1 MSYKYSSYLVFLAMA
16 MILCSC
22 ASNSYRLSYASN
34 DIPSELWNRC
44 MDKPIL
50 VEINDFSQVAEW
62 EAEGYCVLGQSIF
75 NGNWFSRAWAIDFAK
90 EIGASHILVHFK
102 NTELKEQQVTVYVP
116 TATPTYHYGYV
127 YTRHGRARYYGGAD
141 ITTSLVPVTSSQ
153 IIAKWEQTAIFL
165 AKLKQ
170 IPSYGVEFDAPPN
183 IPGQKDGEVK
193 IRVVY
198 RGSSAEKQGICV
210 GDVLLRIN
218 GVDIPN
224 HAALEQFFK
233 TTSNIEHIETKHEK

>member
-1 MSYKYSSYLVFLAMA
+1 MNYKYSSYSVFLAITMV
-16 MILCSC
+16 LCSC

-34 DIPSELWNRC
+34 DIPSELWNRS

-50 VEINDFSQVAEW
+50 VEITDFSQVAEW

-75 NGNWFSRAWAIDFAK
+75 NGNWLSRAWAMDFAK

-102 NTELKEQQVTVYVP
+102 NTELKEQQTTVYVP
-116 TATPTYHYGYV
+116 IATPTYHYGYV
-127 YTRHGRARYYGGAD
+127 YTPHGSARYSGTD
-141 ITTSLVPVTSSQ
+141 ITTSVVPVTSSE
-153 IIAKWEQTAIFL
+153 IVAKWEQTAIFL

-170 IPSYGVEFDAPPN
+170 IPSYGVEFDTPPN

-193 IRVVY
+193 VRVVY
-198 RGSSAEKQGICV
+198 RGSSAEKQGILV

-224 HAALEQFFK
+224 HAALDKFFK
-233 TTSNIEHIETKHEK
+233 TNSNIERIETKHEK